1 MIDGEPTH
9 RPKHALRNV
18 GGSRDLEKMSTAA
31 ECHVAPFGWSLSDR
45 EKTEA
50 GRGCQLAMGVRCQ
63 VSGVRDKCQRL
74 LDLASKA
81 AATNVETLK
90 PDT

>member
-1 MIDGEPTH
+1 
-9 RPKHALRNV
+9 
-18 GGSRDLEKMSTAA
+18 
-31 ECHVAPFGWSLSDR
+31 
-45 EKTEA
+45 
-50 GRGCQLAMGVRCQ
+50 LAMGVRCQ